1 MAGEFAGADLGP
13 ADLFARVHRGFIWQ
27 SLILRERSGFA
38 VVRSHRDKFMK
49 KAFKLRYLAGM
60 LTLSCSFATPLR
72 AAQITASSSGKSLH
86 LKTQQATAAPDATIP
101 LTLDEALVRARQNSP
116 QFQAALGEAQIAHED
131 SKQAKDALLPSV
143 AYNNQVLYTQG
154 NGTGGVRYI
163 ANNAVHEYISQGNV
177 HEALD
182 VAGIYAVRRAS
193 AAAAVARARA
203 EIASRGLVVTVVQ
216 NYFAAL
222 AAQRKADLAQK
233 AADEGDTFL
242 QLTKNLESGGE
253 VAHAD
258 VIKAEL
264 QAQERRRQLQE
275 ARLTLLNARLD
286 LAVLLFPDFSDRF
299 ELTDDLHASI
309 PLPTLDEVQAQANR
323 ENPEV
328 RGAIAAVQQAKDN
341 VGVERAAYLP
351 TLNLD
356 YFYGIDA
363 SRFATNSI
371 FMDQP
376 IPNLGSSASA
386 TLNIPIWNWG
396 ATQSRVKQAQ
406 IRQAQS
412 ARELS
417 FAQRKLLAEIQ
428 SLYNE
433 ADTALNELSGLNRS
447 AELAAESL
455 RLTTLR
461 YKGGEA
467 TVLEVVDAQTTSA
480 QAANSYEDGAV
491 RYRVALA
498 NLQTLTGVMSTR

>member
-1 MAGEFAGADLGP
+1 
-13 ADLFARVHRGFIWQ
+13 
-27 SLILRERSGFA
+27 
-38 VVRSHRDKFMK
+38 MK
-49 KAFKLRYLAGM
+49 NALQLRYLGGF
-60 LTLSCSFATPLR
+60 LLFSCALATCSR
-72 AAQITASSSGKSLH
+72 AAQITANSPAKPLR
-86 LKTQQATAAPDATIP
+86 LPAEQAIALPDTKIR

-116 QFQAALGEAQIAHED
+116 QFQAALAEAQLARED

-143 AYNNQVLYTQG
+143 AYNNQVLYTQS
-154 NGTGGVRYI
+154 NGAGGVRYI
-163 ANNAVHEYISQGNV
+163 ANNAVHEYSSQGNV

-182 VAGIYAVRRAS
+182 VAGIYAVRRTS
-193 AAAAVARARA
+193 AAAAVARART
-203 EIASRGLVVTVVQ
+203 EIASRGLVVTVVE
-216 NYFAAL
+216 NYFTAL

-233 AADEGDTFL
+233 AADEGDQFL
-242 QLTKNLESGGE
+242 NLTKNLESGGE
-253 VAHAD
+253 VAHSD

-275 ARLTLLNARLD
+275 ARLSWLNSRLD

-309 PLPTLDEVQAQANR
+309 PLPTLGEVQQRASH
-323 ENPEV
+323 ENPDV
-328 RGAIAAVQQAKDN
+328 RAASSTLQQAKEN
-341 VGVERAAYLP
+341 VAFERAAYLP
-351 TLNLD
+351 TLSLD

-371 FMDQP
+371 FMDQQ

-406 IRQAQS
+406 IREAQS

-433 ADTALNELSGLNRS
+433 ANTALDELSGLSRS

-461 YKGGEA
+461 YKAGEA